1 MQIITA
7 DQAARLVN
15 NGWTVALSGS
25 AATSLTA
32 DRVFQALEERYL
44 AEGEPRDLTLFHPQG
59 MGDKDTWGISRFAHR
74 GMCRRVIGGHWGMSP
89 RMGALAME
97 EALEAY
103 NMPQGVMAQ
112 MVRSMASRGPGVIT
126 KIGLGTYIDPRQSG
140 GKMNQSAREDLI

>member
-44 AEGEPRDLTLFHPQG
+44 AEGKPGDLTLFHPQG
-59 MGDKDTWGISRFAHR
+59 WEIRTP
-74 GMCRRVIGGHWGMSP
+74 GGYPVSP
-89 RMGALAME
+89 TGACA
-97 EALEAY
+97 
-103 NMPQGVMAQ
+103 GV
-112 MVRSMASRGPGVIT
+112 
-126 KIGLGTYIDPRQSG
+126 
-140 GKMNQSAREDLI
+140 